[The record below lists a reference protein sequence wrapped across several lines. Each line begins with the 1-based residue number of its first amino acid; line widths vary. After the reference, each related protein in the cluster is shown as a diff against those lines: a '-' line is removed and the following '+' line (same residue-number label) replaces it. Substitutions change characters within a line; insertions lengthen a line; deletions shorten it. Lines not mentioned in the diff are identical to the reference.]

1 MTRPP
6 DTWDNQFFR
15 SGGHC
20 RTILT
25 DSEEEN
31 GEAGCNESKRPH
43 GHCPHMG
50 MNPAQP
56 CPFTQRMS
64 PPEMQLSV
72 DQLRQSVRA
81 GRQQAFCPGALTFSR
96 DEPEPGSLLSPS
108 TLLVNRSPFQSHC

>member
-1 MTRPP
+1 MTRPL

-43 GHCPHMG
+43 GHWPTHGHEPSSALPIHTKNESARNAAKCG
-50 MNPAQP
+50 PAQTERESRETAG
-56 CPFTQRMS
+56 FLSRSAHFLQR
-64 PPEMQLSV
+64 
-72 DQLRQSVRA
+72 
-81 GRQQAFCPGALTFSR
+81 
-96 DEPEPGSLLSPS
+96 
-108 TLLVNRSPFQSHC
+108 